1 MNENGK
7 TLVEAMKLILT
18 MPLRFNSSDMLPL
31 SYQEVKDLVEYISQ
45 LEKDSKEL
53 EAIQENY
60 MANDWFGV
68 VSDPT

>member
-53 EAIQENY
+53 KAIQENY